1 MNCIQAEHSQAQ
13 LLHLTAACN
22 YSSPNPQSSPF
33 ANSSSIRLILARCF
47 REHSFFKPITFH
59 CEIYEITFFSILNK
73 ITKKPKEIGKRMKFL
88 VNFQDKKTKMKFR
101 ICLRLLVISD
111 GAESHR
117 IAGARRDLWRSLS
130 PIPLLQQVL

>member
-13 LLHLTAACN
+13 LLHLTAAYN
-22 YSSPNPQSSPF
+22 YSTPNPQSSPF
-33 ANSSSIRLILARCF
+33 ANSSSMRLILARCF

-73 ITKKPKEIGKRMKFL
+73 ITKKHKETGKRMKLPITFP
-88 VNFQDKKTKMKFR
+88 DKKIKMKFR
-101 ICLRLLVISD
+101 VSLRLLIISD

-117 IAGARRDLWRSLS
+117 VTESKGLEGTSGD
-130 PIPLLQQVL
+130 Q